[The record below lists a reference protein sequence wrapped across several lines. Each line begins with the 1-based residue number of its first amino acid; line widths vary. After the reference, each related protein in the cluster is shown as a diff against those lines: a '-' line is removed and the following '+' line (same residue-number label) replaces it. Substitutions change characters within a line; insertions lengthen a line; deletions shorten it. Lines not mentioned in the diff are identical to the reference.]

1 MRRKENYDDVLLAL
15 QTCYSTS
22 SVIRGGRSLPQIT
35 QLSKFHQLSLPVRWM
50 GARMVEEAVV
60 VRPTLYNRSFAA
72 ADAL

>member
-1 MRRKENYDDVLLAL
+1 M
-15 QTCYSTS
+15 
-22 SVIRGGRSLPQIT
+22 IRGGRSLPQIT